1 MDNAILGSHNAQ
13 NTEEAVSRV
22 HDRAVAN
29 LIEGLTGERPAL
41 SAPTNG

>member
-1 MDNAILGSHNAQ
+1 MDHTILGSHNAQ

-29 LIEGLTGERPAL
+29 LVEGLTGERPEL
-41 SAPTNG
+41 